1 MWMGALALLAAGPVL
16 AAEPVL
22 TTIEFGAEL
31 WGLNGDS
38 VRQPMVPLV
47 QKAAVPTPVLTDTVS
62 VTPNAG
68 GVTQVSNF
76 PADFAGGTTIT
87 VSKTTGGATL
97 LLANPTNR
105 FDPFTAILTNVVHNE
120 AGTAR
125 FHAGPNNWTA
135 EVAVSLT
142 TNICLDKVDTGGFCF
157 FVANIDLPGAV
168 GVTGGN
174 KTFTGHV
181 AQLSIP
187 ISGTLF
193 GDKWTTGQKTVMK
206 QIITARKNGD
216 PAGTPTG
223 FQTFTFTSTGSA
235 SSMQLTFITPIV
247 VDSFAGTGP
256 NKVPIPIIG
265 FARAVN
271 SGATYVTPEPGALLL
286 AAGAAALAVLGRR
299 RLTKA

>member
-1 MWMGALALLAAGPVL
+1 MWMGALALLAAGPAL

-223 FQTFTFTSTGSA
+223 FQTFT
-235 SSMQLTFITPIV
+235 
-247 VDSFAGTGP
+247 VDAADLHYAHRR
-256 NKVPIPIIG
+256 G
-265 FARAVN
+265 FVRGD
-271 SGATYVTPEPGALLL
+271 GAQQGADPDHRLRPRSEQRGDLRD
-286 AAGAAALAVLGRR
+286 AGARSAAARRGRGGAGR
-299 RLTKA
+299 IGPPTPDEGVDAASP